1 MVHLCCYFAAVN
13 NHVELKKYKIM
24 AGLFLF
30 FLVAIALG
38 ELVSDYLKE
47 LNREEV

>member
-1 MVHLCCYFAAVN
+1 
-13 NHVELKKYKIM
+13 M

-30 FLVAIALG
+30 FLVIIALG

>member
-1 MVHLCCYFAAVN
+1 
-13 NHVELKKYKIM
+13 M

-30 FLVAIALG
+30 FLITIVLG

-47 LNREEV
+47 LNREEA